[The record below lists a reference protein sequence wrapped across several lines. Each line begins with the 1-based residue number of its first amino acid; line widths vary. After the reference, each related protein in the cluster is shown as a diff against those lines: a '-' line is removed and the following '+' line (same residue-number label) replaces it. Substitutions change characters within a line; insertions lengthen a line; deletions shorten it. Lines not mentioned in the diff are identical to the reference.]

1 MINLKLPYRFICLD
15 GMLILGK
22 DNVIQYIDDEADEI
36 FESHLRDMIINQSMF
51 LCAIHHATKVNNR
64 PMLNPI
70 EFNRFADIVRQHWNE
85 TCPNAF

>member
-1 MINLKLPYRFICLD
+1 MINLKLPYRFLTLD

-22 DNVIQYIDDEADEI
+22 DNVIQYHDGDAGQL
-36 FESHLRDMIINQSMF
+36 FESHLRDLVINQSMF
-51 LCAIHHATKVNNR
+51 LGAIHHATKVNNR